1 MTSEQK
7 KQIEDFKSSAAQGET
22 QIIEFGRATLE
33 ALLSDSATTSV
44 TFHLARKDDGN
55 ITLIA
60 VPRDAKFN
68 IVVPKSSER
77 SLMSE
82 NVAVTASACYPPE
95 IPDTQ

>member
-44 TFHLARKDDGN
+44 SFHLARKDDGN

-60 VPRDAKFN
+60 ESRGVKYSTVPSSS
-68 IVVPKSSER
+68 PK
-77 SLMSE
+77 
-82 NVAVTASACYPPE
+82 AADACYPPE